1 MHYTRLW
8 ERAVPQ
14 LCFTVYFYNR
24 RLLDRLWYYRYV
36 VPKAYVYF
44 IKLTMAA
51 QHVQAATHVKAELT
65 QTSRR
70 GLRISKV
77 NYQESW
83 GHETHNGQA
92 ANCLWSL
99 NGLFIKGFS
108 SICIFSPFL
117 KSVLSL
123 KRVWRNVR
131 CTVIIADLKLHS
143 VSFPDPYLL
152 KKEKNILKR

>member
-1 MHYTRLW
+1 MSLNRRNALHSSLRKSSPS
-8 ERAVPQ
+8 VVFH
-14 LCFTVYFYNR
+14 CVYFYNR
-24 RLLDRLWYYRYV
+24 RLLDCPWYYRYV
-36 VPKAYVYF
+36 VPKAYEYF

-51 QHVQAATHVKAELT
+51 WHVQAATHVKAELT
-65 QTSRR
+65 QASRR

-77 NYQESW
+77 NYPESW
-83 GHETHNGQA
+83 GHETQNGQA

-123 KRVWRNVR
+123 KRVLGNVGALWSLWIWN
-131 CTVIIADLKLHS
+131 CTL
-143 VSFPDPYLL
+143 FPFTTPTF
-152 KKEKNILKR
+152 R

>member
-51 QHVQAATHVKAELT
+51 RHVQAATHVKAELT
-65 QTSRR
+65 QARRR

-123 KRVWRNVR
+123 KRVWRNVGALWSLR
-131 CTVIIADLKLHS
+131 IWNCTL
-143 VSFPDPYLL
+143 FPFPTPTF
-152 KKEKNILKR
+152 